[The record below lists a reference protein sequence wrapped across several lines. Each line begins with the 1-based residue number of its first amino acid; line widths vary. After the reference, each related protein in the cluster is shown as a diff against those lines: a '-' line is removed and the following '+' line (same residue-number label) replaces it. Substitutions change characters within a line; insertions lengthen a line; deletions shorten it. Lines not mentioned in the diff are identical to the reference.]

1 MKDYE
6 FITVGIENP
15 SDVSKCAENLRRY
28 MGRGEK
34 MFYSD
39 AQEYILELRDCD
51 RNWQT
56 VS

>member
-39 AQEYILELRDCD
+39 AQEYIRELRNCD